1 MENKRIEVT
10 IKFGLSGHSKFLDCF
25 FEDDRVEEL
34 QAYIAKNYL
43 VETEDQLLYDETG
56 TLIEK
61 HNLFSEVISELEKN
75 EMSQTSRGAVNHLGK
90 NAG

>member
-25 FEDDRVEEL
+25 FEDDKVEEL
-34 QAYIAKNYL
+34 QAYIAKNYS
-43 VETEDQLLYDETG
+43 VDADDQLLYDETG
-56 TLIEK
+56 TLIER
-61 HNLFSEVISELEKN
+61 HHLFSEVIQELEKN
-75 EMSQTSRGAVNHLGK
+75 EMSQTSRGANNYLGK